1 MTLWD
6 SVPSLDL
13 ERSWDSN
20 PLGSTTTADKPCLY
34 ALEPKMGL
42 ETPCFD
48 GLSTSGLHS
57 ARFPAILSTYPER
70 DFLTRTLGLSVSLG
84 DLVIWLG
91 GVVLSDSLGSCRTV
105 GHCLL
110 WDSCFSR
117 GEHGPKRHGGQANVA
132 RLSPI

>member
-84 DLVIWLG
+84 DLVIGLAEWSSRTLLAPAG
-91 GVVLSDSLGSCRTV
+91 LSATASYGIPVFLEASMGRSATEV
-105 GHCLL
+105 
-110 WDSCFSR
+110 
-117 GEHGPKRHGGQANVA
+117 KRMWPDFL
-132 RLSPI
+132 R